1 MPENVIR
8 SLGVFS
14 GSAEG
19 RRPIYREHA
28 AELGR
33 LLASRKIRVIYGGG
47 SAGLMGVLAG
57 ATMEAGGTVVG
68 VIPQRIQEMIP
79 PIQLTELIVVD
90 SMHVRKARMYEL
102 SDAFVAMPGGIG
114 TVEEFF
120 EVYTWQQL
128 GYHLKPLGLLNSG
141 GFFDPLL
148 KTLDHLVEEGF
159 FRSTH
164 RQSLLVA
171 NDPTNLL
178 DAMLAHR
185 VHYVPKYG

>member
-1 MPENVIR
+1 
-8 SLGVFS
+8 
-14 GSAEG
+14 
-19 RRPIYREHA
+19 
-28 AELGR
+28 
-33 LLASRKIRVIYGGG
+33 
-47 SAGLMGVLAG
+47 MGVLAG
-57 ATMEAGGTVVG
+57 AAMEAGGTVVG

-185 VHYVPKYG
+185 VQYVPKYG